1 MYCLLYILGPL
12 NNACHVAGVQRR
24 KKGRTE
30 AERKKRRK
38 GGRVGNEGNKE
49 GRLRK
54 GKVERREE
62 NIKLFFS
69 SMHKL
74 DRIHENRRPNFSY

>member
-1 MYCLLYILGPL
+1 MLRERKKEELK
-12 NNACHVAGVQRR
+12 
-24 KKGRTE
+24 KKGRKE
-30 AERKKRRK
+30 KEEEWE
-38 GGRVGNEGNKE
+38 NEGNKE

-62 NIKLFFS
+62 NIKLFLS
-69 SMHKL
+69 SMHNL